1 MGRVHN
7 LPTQFPF
14 VRVKTHSVCNIWL
27 VCRTEKSVSAH
38 PCISSSNSIRARLT
52 DTSQTLNLDE
62 LARVAKKY
70 GLSVSVI
77 GAADSMTGTAS
88 VNNVLSA
95 SRADYIAE
103 ELIKRGVSGDK
114 ITKTHQGG
122 ISDYAPN
129 EANRHT
135 KVMLHL
141 K

>member
-1 MGRVHN
+1 MQNG
-7 LPTQFPF
+7 
-14 VRVKTHSVCNIWL
+14 K
-27 VCRTEKSVSAH
+27 E
-38 PCISSSNSIRARLT
+38 CIGSPVYFFFQLHTARLT

-135 KVMLHL
+135 KVVLHL

>member
-1 MGRVHN
+1 MQYLARMQNG
-7 LPTQFPF
+7 
-14 VRVKTHSVCNIWL
+14 K
-27 VCRTEKSVSAH
+27 E
-38 PCISSSNSIRARLT
+38 CIGSPVYFFFQLNTARLT

-62 LARVAKKY
+62 L
-70 GLSVSVI
+70 
-77 GAADSMTGTAS
+77 
-88 VNNVLSA
+88 
-95 SRADYIAE
+95 ADYIAE

>member
-1 MGRVHN
+1 MFGYNFFFMNIFLKCKKNLARIYGFGQVVGNFVANGHVHN
-7 LPTQFPF
+7 VFLFAF
-14 VRVKTHSVCNIWL
+14 GNHNHRHIW
-27 VCRTEKSVSAH
+27 
-38 PCISSSNSIRARLT
+38 I
-52 DTSQTLNLDE
+52 
-62 LARVAKKY
+62 
-70 GLSVSVI
+70 
-77 GAADSMTGTAS
+77 
-88 VNNVLSA
+88 NVLSA

-135 KVMLHL
+135 KVVLHL

>member
-1 MGRVHN
+1 MYFFFQLN
-7 LPTQFPF
+7 T
-14 VRVKTHSVCNIWL
+14 
-27 VCRTEKSVSAH
+27 
-38 PCISSSNSIRARLT
+38 ARLT

-135 KVMLHL
+135 KVVLHL

>member
-1 MGRVHN
+1 M
-7 LPTQFPF
+7 
-14 VRVKTHSVCNIWL
+14 
-27 VCRTEKSVSAH
+27 
-38 PCISSSNSIRARLT
+38 
-52 DTSQTLNLDE
+52 
-62 LARVAKKY
+62 AKKY

-77 GAADSMTGTAS
+77 GAADSMTGTVS

-95 SRADYIAE
+95 SRTDYIAE

-114 ITKTHQGG
+114 IAKTHQGG

-135 KVMLHL
+135 KVMLHF